1 MILEEFDSIKK
12 AVINPEHYVE
22 KIEGIPPI
30 AISCFSSITFDRLLE
45 GLEAEE
51 IFCIGTASCKSPVY
65 KARYR
70 GREIVLFKSLVGAPV
85 CVGGLEE
92 VRALGVEKF
101 ILFGTCGVL
110 DKTIK
115 DCSIIIPT
123 TAIRDEGTSY
133 HYAESSD
140 DIKVNTKYVNE
151 FIEILKSHNVDYHL
165 GKVWTT
171 DAFYRETPQ
180 KVQKRKRNGCN
191 CVDMECSAV
200 AAFAQFRNVDVFH
213 FFYAADNLDSVEWD
227 KRSLDNKDFL
237 LEKDRIA
244 VLALEL
250 AVDIYEK

>member
-1 MILEEFDSIKK
+1 MILEEFDPVKK
-12 AVINPEHYVE
+12 AIINPEHYAQKVD
-22 KIEGIPPI
+22 GIAKI
-30 AISCFSSITFDRLLE
+30 AISCFSSITFDRLVQQLDV
-45 GLEAEE
+45 EE
-51 IFCIGTASCKSPVY
+51 IFRIGTASCKSPVY
-65 KARYR
+65 KASYK

-92 VRALGVEKF
+92 VSALGVEKF

-110 DKTIK
+110 DKNIK

-123 TAIRDEGTSY
+123 SALRDEGTSY
-133 HYAESSD
+133 HYAKSSD
-140 DIKVNTKYVNE
+140 EIRVNTKYVDD
-151 FIEILKSHNVDYHL
+151 FVEILKSHNVDYQL

-171 DAFYRETPQ
+171 DAFYRETPK
-180 KVQKRKRNGCN
+180 KVQKRRESGCN

-227 KRSLDNKDFL
+227 KRSLDNNDFL

-250 AVDIYEK
+250 ALEIYEK